1 MTNSAT
7 TNKKRTGALARTLPE
22 LAHTRSGISFNPND
36 DLWHWVDGVFRI
48 HLDFSRLSME
58 ATFPVASLKYT
69 LHVFMKLNAPTY
81 AGNLFNAFVHF
92 LALRDGQPPLIS
104 VSVTEVFNY
113 AARLQDHEKWRLG
126 TLNVLLQKWSA
137 LDLPGIEAECAQYLR
152 ERRKP
157 GNVKGAA
164 VRQRDPV
171 DGPFSEEEYIT
182 LYKAVDAAYGIGAI
196 PRWVIVLFRL
206 LFAAGGR
213 ISQYASLKL
222 KDLDESN
229 GKFVLRL
236 PSVKTGLEHS
246 RASFLTFD
254 ISPQTGRLV
263 VEHIESQRIGGW
275 DATAPL
281 FPVAEVLTRGPREQ
295 LRGTEDMFY
304 GHCTRDQLSYTFS
317 RILSGIAPATARLD
331 FEQMPVSP
339 KRFRPTFGT
348 RLVDEGASRTVV
360 AHLLGHVDL
369 QNVDVY
375 FEQSVTGLSNM
386 NKAIGPNLAPI
397 ARCFQ
402 GRLIEGEE
410 QATQKNVPG
419 STIIDFRVSAKGLA
433 SCAGSTQS
441 CAFDKP
447 VACYTCFR
455 FEPWLDGPHEAV
467 LARLEQEREKWSV
480 DPKMATINDVAIIAV
495 REVIAE
501 CAMVRTQRVEG
512 NTS

>member
-1 MTNSAT
+1 MTSSAT
-7 TNKKRTGALARTLPE
+7 TNKKQTGALARTLPE
-22 LAHTRSGISFNPND
+22 RAHTRSGIGFNPND

-48 HLDFSRLSME
+48 RLDFSRLSMA
-58 ATFPVASLKYT
+58 ATFPIASLKYT
-69 LHVFMKLNAPTY
+69 LHVFVKLNAPTY

-92 LALRDGQPPLIS
+92 FALRDGQAPLKS
-104 VSVTEVFNY
+104 VSVAEVSNY
-113 AARLQDHEKWRLG
+113 AARLQEHEKWRLG
-126 TLNVLLQKWSA
+126 HLNVLLQKWHA
-137 LDLPGIEAECAQYLR
+137 LDLPGVEAECVQYLR

-182 LYKAVDAAYGIGAI
+182 LYKAVDAAYGTGAI
-196 PRWVIVLFRL
+196 PRWIIVLFRL
-206 LFAAGGR
+206 LFVAGGR

-222 KDLDESN
+222 KDLDGST

-236 PSVKTGLEHS
+236 PRVKTGLEHS

-254 ISPQTGRLV
+254 LSPQTGRLV
-263 VEHIESQRIGGW
+263 MEHIESQRIAGR
-275 DATAPL
+275 DAAAPL
-281 FPVAEVLTRGPREQ
+281 FPVADVLTRGAREQ
-295 LRGTEDMFY
+295 LRGKDDMFY
-304 GHCTRDQLSYTFS
+304 GHCTRDQLSHTFS
-317 RILSGIAPATARLD
+317 RILSEIAPATPRLD
-331 FEQMPVSP
+331 YEQMPVSP

-375 FEQSVTGLSNM
+375 FEQSPTGLSNM
-386 NKAIGPNLAPI
+386 NKAMVPNLAPV

-402 GRLIEGEE
+402 GRLIDGEE
-410 QATQKNVPG
+410 QATQKDVPG
-419 STIIDFRVSAKGLA
+419 NTIIDFRVSTKGLA

-467 LARLEQEREKWSV
+467 LARLEQERKKWSA
-480 DPKMATINDVAIIAV
+480 DPKMATINDAAIIAV
-495 REVIAE
+495 KEVIAE
-501 CAMVRTQRVEG
+501 CAMVRTQRAEG
-512 NTS
+512 STS

>member
-1 MTNSAT
+1 MTSSAT
-7 TNKKRTGALARTLPE
+7 TNKKRIGAIARMLPE
-22 LAHTRSGISFNPND
+22 RAHTRSGIAFNPND
-36 DLWHWVDGVFRI
+36 DLWHWVDGVFAIR
-48 HLDFSRLSME
+48 LDFSRLSMP

-69 LHVFMKLNAPTY
+69 LHVFVKLNAPTY
-81 AGNLFNAFVHF
+81 ATNLFGTFVHF
-92 LALRDGQPPLIS
+92 LALRDGQPPLTSIS
-104 VSVTEVFNY
+104 VAEVSNY
-113 AARLQDHEKWRLG
+113 AARLQEHEKWRVG
-126 TLNVLLQKWSA
+126 NLNVLLQKWSA
-137 LDLPGIEAECAQYLR
+137 LGLPGVDVECVQYLR

-157 GNVKGAA
+157 GNAKGES

-196 PRWVIVLFRL
+196 SRWVIVLFRL

-222 KDLDESN
+222 QDLDGSE

-236 PSVKTGLEHS
+236 PQVKTGLEHS
-246 RASFLTFD
+246 RATFLTFEL
-254 ISPQTGRLV
+254 SPQTGRLV
-263 VEHIESQRIGGW
+263 MEHIECQRISGL
-275 DATAPL
+275 AAAAPL
-281 FPVAEVLTRGPREQ
+281 FPVAEALTRGPREQ
-295 LRGTEDMFY
+295 LRGTEDVFY
-304 GHCTRDQLSYTFS
+304 GHCTSAQLSHAFS
-317 RILSGIAPATARLD
+317 RILSEIAPATPRLD
-331 FEQMPVSP
+331 FEQMPISP

-375 FEQSVTGLSNM
+375 FEQSPTGLSNM
-386 NKAIGPNLAPI
+386 NKAMGPNLAPV

-402 GRLIEGEE
+402 GRLIDGDE
-410 QATQKNVPG
+410 QATQKDVPG
-419 STIIDFRVSAKGLA
+419 STIIDFRVSTKGLA

-441 CAFDKP
+441 CMFDKP

-467 LARLEQEREKWSV
+467 LARLEQEREKWSA
-480 DPKMATINDVAIIAV
+480 DPKMATINDAAIIAV

-501 CAMVRTQRVEG
+501 CAMVRTQRAEG
-512 NTS
+512 SSS